1 MGVFDKIMDFMGL
14 SDEVDDEIV
23 EAPEDNQEEKSSAL
37 RRSLTARNKVVPIAP
52 NPKDA
57 LRVVLVEPICFD
69 DCQIISDHI
78 KAKRSVIINLE
89 ALDLQTARRIIDF
102 VGGTAYALDG
112 SMQKAG
118 GSIFVAVPSHVEI
131 TGDLL
136 NISQPKEVI
145 PWINQIQDD
154 DEYNQFG
161 LRGDLKDD

>member
-1 MGVFDKIMDFMGL
+1 MGIFDKFMDVMGL
-14 SDEVDDEIV
+14 GDEVEEEII
-23 EAPEDNQEEKSSAL
+23 EEREDVQEDWSTSSRKAA
-37 RRSLTARNKVVPIAP
+37 RSSKVVPITSSA
-52 NPKDA
+52 KDS
-57 LRVVLVEPICFD
+57 LRVVLVEPTSFD
-69 DCQIISDHI
+69 DCQLISDHL

-89 ALDLQTARRIIDF
+89 ALDLLVARRIIDF

-145 PWINQIQDD
+145 PWINQIHHEDI
-154 DEYNQFG
+154 
-161 LRGDLKDD
+161 

>member
-1 MGVFDKIMDFMGL
+1 MGVIDKFMEIMGL
-14 SDEVDDEIV
+14 SDEVEEETIEEQ
-23 EAPEDNQEEKSSAL
+23 EAPDEDRYGIRRVSSVK
-37 RRSLTARNKVVPIAP
+37 NKVVPINTP
-52 NPKDA
+52 SKDA

-69 DCQIISDHI
+69 DCQIISDHL

-89 ALDLQTARRIIDF
+89 ALDLAAARRIIDF
-102 VGGTAYALDG
+102 VGGTAYALEG

-145 PWINQIQDD
+145 PWINQIQYD
-154 DEYNQFG
+154 DEE
-161 LRGDLKDD
+161 

>member
-1 MGVFDKIMDFMGL
+1 MGVFDKFMEVMGL
-14 SDEVDDEIV
+14 SDEVEEEAIEEREEVADDW
-23 EAPEDNQEEKSSAL
+23 AEKS
-37 RRSLTARNKVVPIAP
+37 RRGNAAKNKVVPITAAA
-52 NPKDA
+52 KDA

-69 DCQIISDHI
+69 DCQVISDHL

-89 ALDLQTARRIIDF
+89 ALDLPTARRIIDF

-136 NISQPKEVI
+136 NIAQPKEVI
-145 PWINQIQDD
+145 PWINQIQYED
-154 DEYNQFG
+154 
-161 LRGDLKDD
+161 

>member
-1 MGVFDKIMDFMGL
+1 MGVFDKFMEVMGL
-14 SDEVDDEIV
+14 SDEVDEEVVEEQEDFQDERPGLNKRV
-23 EAPEDNQEEKSSAL
+23 P
-37 RRSLTARNKVVPIAP
+37 TARNKVVPITAG
-52 NPKDA
+52 PKDA

-78 KAKRSVIINLE
+78 KSRRSVIINLE

-102 VGGTAYALDG
+102 VGGTLYALDG

-136 NISQPKEVI
+136 NINQPKEVI

-154 DEYNQFG
+154 DEYSHYG
-161 LRGDLKDD
+161 LSED

>member
-1 MGVFDKIMDFMGL
+1 MGVFDKFMEIMGL
-14 SDEVDDEIV
+14 SDEVEETAVEEREEPEPEI
-23 EAPEDNQEEKSSAL
+23 DRN
-37 RRSLTARNKVVPIAP
+37 RRNIGGKGKVVPITA
-52 NPKDA
+52 NTKDA
-57 LRVVLVEPICFD
+57 LRVVLVEPISFD

-102 VGGTAYALDG
+102 VGGTAYALEG

-136 NISQPKEVI
+136 NIAQPKEVI
-145 PWINQIQDD
+145 PWINQVQYDD
-154 DEYNQFG
+154 D
-161 LRGDLKDD
+161 

>member
-1 MGVFDKIMDFMGL
+1 MGVFDKILDLMGL
-14 SDEVDDEIV
+14 SDEVEEEVVEEPVSIQDD
-23 EAPEDNQEEKSSAL
+23 KSGTQ
-37 RRSLTARNKVVPIAP
+37 RRNSVARSKVVPIAP
-52 NPKDA
+52 SARDA

-78 KAKRSVIINLE
+78 KARRSVIINLE
-89 ALDLQTARRIIDF
+89 ALDLPTARRIIDF
-102 VGGTAYALDG
+102 VGGTTYALEG

-145 PWINQIQDD
+145 PWINQIQEE
-154 DEYNQFG
+154 DEYSQFG
-161 LRGDLKDD
+161 LRGDLRDD

>member
-1 MGVFDKIMDFMGL
+1 MGIFDKFMDLMGL
-14 SDEVDDEIV
+14 NDEVEEEAV
-23 EAPEDNQEEKSSAL
+23 EERAEPAEDWPDRGRRGSA
-37 RRSLTARNKVVPIAP
+37 ARNKVVPITSAA
-52 NPKDA
+52 KDA

-69 DCQIISDHI
+69 DCQIISDHL

-89 ALDLQTARRIIDF
+89 ALDLPVARRIIDF

-136 NISQPKEVI
+136 NIAQPKEVI
-145 PWINQIQDD
+145 PWINQIQYDD
-154 DEYNQFG
+154 
-161 LRGDLKDD
+161 

>member
-1 MGVFDKIMDFMGL
+1 MGIFDKFMDVMGL
-14 SDEVDDEIV
+14 GDEVEEEII
-23 EAPEDNQEEKSSAL
+23 EEREDVQEDWGSSSRKAA
-37 RRSLTARNKVVPIAP
+37 RSNKVVPITSSA
-52 NPKDA
+52 KDS
-57 LRVVLVEPICFD
+57 LRVVLVEPTSFD
-69 DCQIISDHI
+69 DCQLISDHL

-89 ALDLQTARRIIDF
+89 ALDLQVARRIIDF

-145 PWINQIQDD
+145 PWINQIHHEDI
-154 DEYNQFG
+154 
-161 LRGDLKDD
+161 

>member
-1 MGVFDKIMDFMGL
+1 MGVFDKFMEVMGL
-14 SDEVDDEIV
+14 SDEVEEEAIEEREETADDW
-23 EAPEDNQEEKSSAL
+23 AEKS
-37 RRSLTARNKVVPIAP
+37 RRSNTAKNKVVPITAAA
-52 NPKDA
+52 KDA

-69 DCQIISDHI
+69 DCQVISDHL

-89 ALDLQTARRIIDF
+89 ALDLPTARRIIDF

-136 NISQPKEVI
+136 NIAQPKEVI
-145 PWINQIQDD
+145 PWINQIQYED
-154 DEYNQFG
+154 
-161 LRGDLKDD
+161 